1 LRGDF
6 IEVDRSK
13 ASKWL
18 RVDSVARQLVAAW
31 RKVVNGEIYLFV
43 YGTLRRKAKHS
54 VRQGLLEERRLLGT
68 GTFRGRLYDL
78 GRFPGA
84 IPSNEISHRVFGE
97 IYRIEEDRKTFQLLD
112 EYEGSHFRR
121 ARRPVV
127 MDNGKRISAWIYLY
141 VGPMHSAKIIRN
153 GDYLAASQKEKPSSP
168 SRVKKISS
176 RLDVEKAFAVRL
188 RVFVKEQGVPPEI
201 ELDRDDK
208 RASHFLATV
217 RGRAVGTARVVIRH
231 GGAKIGRMAVL
242 KSYRR
247 KGVGKTLLKR
257 AIVNARKLG
266 AEKIYLHAQVPVI
279 EFYEKMGFRCVGPVF
294 DEAGILHRKMILEA
308 IGSRQQAI
316 AKRR

>member
-1 LRGDF
+1 VGGETHLF
-6 IEVDRSK
+6 I
-13 ASKWL
+13 
-18 RVDSVARQLVAAW
+18 
-31 RKVVNGEIYLFV
+31 
-43 YGTLRRKAKHS
+43 YGTLRRAANRPVH
-54 VRQGLLEERRLLGT
+54 RLLAQEGKFIGM
-68 GTFRGRLYDL
+68 GTFRGKLYDF

-84 IPSNEISHRVFGE
+84 IPSTRISDHVVGE
-97 IYRIEEDRKTFQLLD
+97 IYRLKDTRKVFQCLD
-112 EYEGSHFRR
+112 DYKGRLFRWEQR
-121 ARRPVV
+121 TILTRGGR
-127 MDNGKRISAWIYLY
+127 KISAWIYLC
-141 VGPMHSAKIIRN
+141 VGPMPSAKLIRN

-176 RLDVEKAFAVRL
+176 RWDVEKAFAIRM

-279 EFYEKMGFRCVGPVF
+279 EFYKKMGFRCVGPVF
-294 DEAGILHRKMILEA
+294 DEAGIPHRKMIL
-308 IGSRQQAI
+308 
-316 AKRR
+316 AKGN